1 MPMLLSKF
9 RYALPL
15 ALTLS
20 VLSSTV
26 AAQSPGVQTS
36 GDELVLNL
44 RDADING
51 LIEIVSQETGVNF
64 IVDPR
69 VRGQVNVVS
78 GQPIKRG
85 ELYDLF
91 LGVLKSYGFA
101 AVTGAE
107 GTVRIV
113 PEVQAKENEVGTLEQ
128 DSRGDEFITHVISVR
143 HLDSSQLVRILRPLV
158 PKGGH
163 LAAAAES
170 NSLVIADTAANVRRI
185 ENLIKRIDQESMED
199 FEVVPLEHASAL
211 DLVRI
216 IEGLNIARPE
226 EAGGTKRVR
235 VIADERTNALVLL
248 GDPQRRQ
255 AYRTMI
261 RQLDVV
267 GDEGN
272 TQVHYLRYAKAE
284 DVAEVLRGIA
294 EGRDVENGSV
304 SGSSSSTSGS
314 SYSYSNRDSR
324 VRIQA
329 HESTNSVVVHGPAE
343 LSREMA
349 QIIRQLDI
357 RRAQVLVEA
366 VIAEVS
372 SDRARELGVQ
382 WGFGNESRGVGVIN
396 FARGSGGIVNLAAG
410 INSFIEGDITTP
422 PSLADGATLGGV
434 GRIGSTQIGLL
445 INALQGDSSSNILS
459 TPSLLTLDN
468 EEAEIVVGQNVP
480 FIVGRSVENSG
491 QAFDTI
497 QREDVGI
504 KLRIRPQ
511 INEGNAV
518 RLEIAQEVSQI
529 APGASGAADIITNKR
544 SLNTHVMVDDNQL
557 IVLGGLIDDQMVETQ
572 DKVPL
577 LGDIPGLGR
586 LFRYDTANVEKRN
599 LMVFLRPVIVRDT
612 AVAESLTHAKYSYM
626 RDQQLKEQ
634 GRRGSLLPRQD
645 MPILPDWNYLLTLPP
660 PFETAR
666 GTTDQVEDGLAAS
679 NIIPEPPRR
688 GFDENVRRRR

>member
-1 MPMLLSKF
+1 MLFAKSRF
-9 RYALPL
+9 TLPL
-15 ALTLS
+15 ALSLS
-20 VLSSTV
+20 LLSGAAMAQAPV
-26 AAQSPGVQTS
+26 AQGD

-51 LIEIVSQETGVNF
+51 LIEIVSQETGINF

-78 GQPIKRG
+78 GQAIKRD

-101 AVTGAE
+101 AVAGVE

-113 PEVQAKENEVGTLEQ
+113 PEVQAKENEVGTLERN
-128 DSRGDEFITHVISVR
+128 SRGDEFITHVISVR
-143 HLDSSQLVRILRPLV
+143 HLDASQLVRILRPLV

-185 ENLIKRIDQESMED
+185 EALIQRIDQESMEE
-199 FEVVPLEHASAL
+199 FEVIPLEHASAL

-216 IEGLNIARPE
+216 TEGLQASSPE
-226 EAGGTKRVR
+226 ENASKRVR
-235 VIADERTNALVLL
+235 MIADERTNTVVLL
-248 GDPQRRQ
+248 GDPQKRL
-255 AYRTMI
+255 AYRAMI
-261 RQLDVV
+261 RQLDVA

-294 EGRDVENGSV
+294 EGRDVEDGAVGST
-304 SGSSSSTSGS
+304 SSSSGTSSGS
-314 SYSYSNRDSR
+314 YGYGNQQTR

-329 HESTNSVVVHGPAE
+329 HESTNSVVIYGPAE
-343 LSREMA
+343 LTREMS

-372 SDRARELGVQ
+372 YDRAKELGVQ
-382 WGFGNESRGVGVIN
+382 WGFANEGAGVGVIN
-396 FARGSGGIVNLAAG
+396 FARGSGGILNLAAG
-410 INSFIEGDITTP
+410 INSFLEGDITTP
-422 PSLADGATLGGV
+422 PSLSDGATLGGV
-434 GRIGSTQIGLL
+434 GTIGSTQIGLL

-518 RLEIAQEVSQI
+518 RLEIEQEVSQI
-529 APGASGAADIITNKR
+529 APGASGAADLITNKR

-557 IVLGGLIDDQMVETQ
+557 IVLGGLIDDQMVETR

-577 LGDIPGLGR
+577 LGDVPGLGR
-586 LFRYDTANVEKRN
+586 LFRYDTASVEKRN

-612 AVAESLTHAKYSYM
+612 AVAESLTHSKYSYI

-634 GRRGSLLPRQD
+634 GRNDSLLPRRD
-645 MPILPDWNYLLTLPP
+645 MPVLPDWNYLLTLPP
-660 PFETAR
+660 PFENASQDNLAVKTPIPAPPGAR
-666 GTTDQVEDGLAAS
+666 
-679 NIIPEPPRR
+679 
-688 GFDENVRRRR
+688 

>member
-1 MPMLLSKF
+1 MPMMLLPKT

-20 VLSSTV
+20 LLGSAVMAQTPV
-26 AAQSPGVQTS
+26 AQDS
-36 GDELVLNL
+36 GEELVLNL

-51 LIEIVSQETGVNF
+51 LIEIVSQETGINF

-113 PEVQAKENEVGTLEQ
+113 PEVQAKENEVGSLESH
-128 DSRGDEFITHVISVR
+128 SRGDEFITHVISVR
-143 HLDSSQLVRILRPLV
+143 HLDASQLVRILRPLV

-185 ENLIKRIDQESMED
+185 EGLIQRIDQESMED
-199 FEVVPLEHASAL
+199 FEVIPLEHASAL
-211 DLVRI
+211 ELVRI
-216 IEGLNIARPE
+216 TEGLNIARPE
-226 EAGGTKRVR
+226 ENVAKRVR

-248 GDPQRRQ
+248 GDPQKRL
-255 AYRTMI
+255 AYRAMI
-261 RQLDVV
+261 RQLDVP

-294 EGRDVENGSV
+294 EGRDTENGAV
-304 SGSSSSTSGS
+304 GSSSSSSTGS
-314 SYSYSNRDSR
+314 SSSYGYGNRETR

-329 HESTNSVVVHGPAE
+329 HESTNSVVIYGPAE

-372 SDRARELGVQ
+372 YDRAKELGVQ
-382 WGFGNESRGVGVIN
+382 WGFANEGKGVGIIN
-396 FARGSGGIVNLAAG
+396 FARGSGGILNLAAG
-410 INSFIEGDITTP
+410 INGFLEGDITTP
-422 PSLADGATLGGV
+422 PSLSDGATLGGV
-434 GRIGSTQIGLL
+434 GTIGSTQIGLL

-529 APGASGAADIITNKR
+529 APGASGAADLITNKR

-557 IVLGGLIDDQMVETQ
+557 IVLGGLIDDQMVETR
-572 DKVPL
+572 DKVPF
-577 LGDIPGLGR
+577 LGDVPGLGR
-586 LFRYDTANVEKRN
+586 LFRYDTASVEKRN

-612 AVAESLTHAKYSYM
+612 AVAESLTHAKYSYI

-634 GRRGSLLPRQD
+634 GRNDSLLPRRD
-645 MPILPDWNYLLTLPP
+645 MPVLPDWNYLLTLPP
-660 PFETAR
+660 PFENASQDNLAVRNPIPAPPGAR
-666 GTTDQVEDGLAAS
+666 
-679 NIIPEPPRR
+679 
-688 GFDENVRRRR
+688 

>member
-1 MPMLLSKF
+1 MLFAKSRF
-9 RYALPL
+9 TLPL
-15 ALTLS
+15 ALSLS
-20 VLSSTV
+20 LLSGAAMAQAPV
-26 AAQSPGVQTS
+26 AQGD

-51 LIEIVSQETGVNF
+51 LIEIVSQETGINF

-78 GQPIKRG
+78 GQAIKRD

-101 AVTGAE
+101 AVAGAE

-113 PEVQAKENEVGTLEQ
+113 PEVQAKENEVGTLERN
-128 DSRGDEFITHVISVR
+128 SRGDEFITHVISVR
-143 HLDSSQLVRILRPLV
+143 HLDASQLVRILRPLV

-185 ENLIKRIDQESMED
+185 EALIQRIDQESMEE
-199 FEVVPLEHASAL
+199 FEVIPLEHASAL

-216 IEGLNIARPE
+216 TEGLQASSPE
-226 EAGGTKRVR
+226 ENASKRVR
-235 VIADERTNALVLL
+235 MIADERTNTVVLL
-248 GDPQRRQ
+248 GDPQKRL
-255 AYRTMI
+255 AYRAMI
-261 RQLDVV
+261 RQLDVA

-294 EGRDVENGSV
+294 EGRDVEDGAVGST
-304 SGSSSSTSGS
+304 SSSSGTSSGS
-314 SYSYSNRDSR
+314 YGYGNQQTR

-329 HESTNSVVVHGPAE
+329 HESTNSVVIYGPAE
-343 LSREMA
+343 LTREMS

-372 SDRARELGVQ
+372 YDRAKELGVQ
-382 WGFGNESRGVGVIN
+382 WGFANEGAGVGVIN
-396 FARGSGGIVNLAAG
+396 FARGSGGILNLAAG
-410 INSFIEGDITTP
+410 INGFLEGDITTP
-422 PSLADGATLGGV
+422 PSLSDGATLGGV
-434 GRIGSTQIGLL
+434 GTIGSTQIGLL

-518 RLEIAQEVSQI
+518 RLEIEQEVSQI
-529 APGASGAADIITNKR
+529 APGASGAADLITNKR

-557 IVLGGLIDDQMVETQ
+557 IVLGGLIDDQMVETR

-577 LGDIPGLGR
+577 LGDVPGLGR
-586 LFRYDTANVEKRN
+586 LFRYDTASVEKRN

-612 AVAESLTHAKYSYM
+612 AVAESLTHSKYSYI

-634 GRRGSLLPRQD
+634 GRNDSLLPRRD
-645 MPILPDWNYLLTLPP
+645 MPVLPDWNYLLTLPP
-660 PFETAR
+660 PFENASQDNLAVKTPIPAPPGAR
-666 GTTDQVEDGLAAS
+666 
-679 NIIPEPPRR
+679 
-688 GFDENVRRRR
+688 

>member
-1 MPMLLSKF
+1 MPMLLPKC
-9 RYALPL
+9 RYALPVAL
-15 ALTLS
+15 ALSMLS
-20 VLSSTV
+20 GSL
-26 AAQSPGVQTS
+26 AAQNAAVQAEN
-36 GDELVLNL
+36 DELVLNL

-51 LIEIVSQETGVNF
+51 LIEIVSQETGINF

-78 GQPIKRG
+78 GQPIKRD

-101 AVTGAE
+101 AVTGAD

-113 PEVQAKENEVGTLEQ
+113 PEVQAKENEVGSLEQ
-128 DSRGDEFITHVISVR
+128 NSRGDEFITHVISVR
-143 HLDSSQLVRILRPLV
+143 HLDASQLVRILRPLV

-185 ENLIKRIDQESMED
+185 EALIKRIDQESMED

-211 DLVRI
+211 ELVRI

-226 EAGGTKRVR
+226 ESGGTKRVR
-235 VIADERTNALVLL
+235 VIADERTNALILL
-248 GDPQRRQ
+248 GDPQRRSS
-255 AYRTMI
+255 YRAMI

-294 EGRDVENGSV
+294 EGRDVDNGTSSS
-304 SGSSSSTSGS
+304 SGGSSTSGS
-314 SYSYSNRDSR
+314 GSSYGYGNRDSR

-372 SDRARELGVQ
+372 YDRAKELGVQ
-382 WGFGNESRGVGVIN
+382 WGFGNENAGVGVIN
-396 FARGSGGIVNLAAG
+396 FARGGGGIVNLAAG
-410 INSFIEGDITTP
+410 IDAFLDGEVTSP
-422 PSLADGATLGGV
+422 PSLSDGATLGGV
-434 GRIGSTQIGLL
+434 GTIGSTQIGLL
-445 INALQGDSSSNILS
+445 VNALQGDSSSNILS

-529 APGASGAADIITNKR
+529 APGASAAADLITNKR

-577 LGDIPGLGR
+577 LGDVPGLGR
-586 LFRYDTANVEKRN
+586 LFRYDTANVQKRN
-599 LMVFLRPVIVRDT
+599 LMIFLRPVIVRDT

-634 GRRGSLLPRQD
+634 GRRANLLPRQD

-660 PFETAR
+660 PFEN
-666 GTTDQVEDGLAAS
+666 AS
-679 NIIPEPPRR
+679 QPDVAVSTPIPAPPRAR
-688 GFDENVRRRR
+688 

>member
-1 MPMLLSKF
+1 MTMPTPFFKTRLALSLALSWSLLSSQV
-9 RYALPL
+9 L
-15 ALTLS
+15 AQTPAP
-20 VLSSTV
+20 T
-26 AAQSPGVQTS
+26 AA

-51 LIEIVSQETGVNF
+51 LIEIVSQETGINF

-78 GQPIKRG
+78 GQPIKRN

-101 AVTGAE
+101 AIAGAE

-113 PEVQAKENEVGTLEQ
+113 PEVQAKESEVGSLEAS
-128 DSRGDEFITHVISVR
+128 SRSDEFITHVISVR
-143 HLDSSQLVRILRPLV
+143 HLDAGQLVRILRPLV

-185 ENLIKRIDQESMED
+185 ENLIQRIDQESIED
-199 FEVVPLEHASAL
+199 FEVITLDHASAL
-211 DLVRI
+211 DVVRI
-216 IEGLNIARPE
+216 AEGLYVTRPE
-226 EAGGTKRVR
+226 ENAAKRVR
-235 VIADERTNALVLL
+235 VIADERINAVVLL
-248 GDPQRRQ
+248 GDPQKRLAARM
-255 AYRTMI
+255 MI
-261 RQLDVV
+261 KQLDVP

-284 DVAEVLRGIA
+284 EVAEVLRGIA
-294 EGRDVENGSV
+294 EGRDLDNGVSRSGTSIG
-304 SGSSSSTSGS
+304 SGSSSATGN
-314 SYSYSNRDSR
+314 YANRDSLVR
-324 VRIQA
+324 VQA
-329 HESTNSVVVHGPAE
+329 HDSTNSVVIYGPAE
-343 LSREMA
+343 LTREMS

-372 SDRARELGVQ
+372 YDRAKELGVQ
-382 WGFGNESRGVGVIN
+382 WGFANDGRGVGVIN
-396 FARGSGGIVNLAAG
+396 FARGNGGILSLAAG
-410 INSFIEGDITTP
+410 INGFLEGDITTP
-422 PSLADGATLGGV
+422 PSLSDGATLGGV
-434 GRIGSTQIGLL
+434 GTIGSTQIGLL

-518 RLEIAQEVSQI
+518 RLEISQEVSQI
-529 APGASGAADIITNKR
+529 APGAASGAADLITNKR

-557 IVLGGLIDDQMVETQ
+557 IVLGGLIDDQMVETR

-577 LGDIPGLGR
+577 LGDVPGLGR
-586 LFRYDTANVEKRN
+586 LFRYDTARAEKRN

-612 AVAESLTHAKYSYM
+612 AVAESLTHAKYSFI
-626 RDQQLKEQ
+626 RDRQLQEHARQ
-634 GRRGSLLPRQD
+634 DSLLPRSD
-645 MPILPDWNYLLTLPP
+645 MSVLPDWNYLMTLPP
-660 PFETAR
+660 PFENASAGNVTPQSSIPAPPGAR
-666 GTTDQVEDGLAAS
+666 
-679 NIIPEPPRR
+679 
-688 GFDENVRRRR
+688 

>member
-1 MPMLLSKF
+1 MLFAKI
-9 RYALPL
+9 RYTLPL
-15 ALTLS
+15 ALSLS
-20 VLSSTV
+20 LLSGAIMAQVPV
-26 AAQSPGVQTS
+26 AQGS
-36 GDELVLNL
+36 DEELVLNL

-51 LIEIVSQETGVNF
+51 LIEIVSQETGINF

-78 GQPIKRG
+78 GQPIQRD

-113 PEVQAKENEVGTLEQ
+113 PEVQAKENEVGTLERN
-128 DSRGDEFITHVISVR
+128 SRGDEFITHVISVR
-143 HLDSSQLVRILRPLV
+143 HLDASQLVRILRPLV

-185 ENLIKRIDQESMED
+185 EALIQRIDQESMDE
-199 FEVVPLEHASAL
+199 FEVIPLEHASAL
-211 DLVRI
+211 ELVRI
-216 IEGLNIARPE
+216 TEGLQVSSPE
-226 EAGGTKRVR
+226 ENASKRVR
-235 VIADERTNALVLL
+235 MIADERTNTVVLL
-248 GDPQRRQ
+248 GDPQKRL
-255 AYRTMI
+255 AYRAMI

-294 EGRDVENGSV
+294 EGRDVENGSTGSTSSSS
-304 SGSSSSTSGS
+304 SGSSSGS
-314 SYSYSNRDSR
+314 YGYGNQSSQ

-329 HESTNSVVVHGPAE
+329 HESTNSVVIYGPAE
-343 LSREMA
+343 LTREMS

-372 SDRARELGVQ
+372 YDRAKELGVQ
-382 WGFGNESRGVGVIN
+382 WGFANDGKGVGIIN
-396 FARGSGGIVNLAAG
+396 FARGSGGILNLAAG
-410 INSFIEGDITTP
+410 IDGFLNGDLTSP
-422 PSLADGATLGGV
+422 PSLSDGATLGGV
-434 GRIGSTQIGLL
+434 GTIGSTQIGLL

-529 APGASGAADIITNKR
+529 APGASGAADLITNKR

-557 IVLGGLIDDQMVETQ
+557 IVLGGLIDDQMVETR
-572 DKVPL
+572 DKVPF
-577 LGDIPGLGR
+577 LGDVPGLGR
-586 LFRYDTANVEKRN
+586 LFRYDTASVEKRN
-599 LMVFLRPVIVRDT
+599 LMVFLRTVIVRDS
-612 AVAESLTHAKYSYM
+612 AVAESLTHAKYSYI

-634 GRRGSLLPRQD
+634 GRNDSLLPRSD
-645 MPILPDWNYLLTLPP
+645 MSVLPDWNYLLTLPP
-660 PFETAR
+660 PFENASQDNLAVKSPIPAPPGAR
-666 GTTDQVEDGLAAS
+666 
-679 NIIPEPPRR
+679 
-688 GFDENVRRRR
+688 

>member
-1 MPMLLSKF
+1 MPMLLPKF

-20 VLSSTV
+20 VLSGAVLAQTE
-26 AAQSPGVQTS
+26 AAAPES
-36 GDELVLNL
+36 DELVLNL

-51 LIEIVSQETGVNF
+51 LIEIVSQETGINF

-78 GQPIKRG
+78 GQPIKRDQ
-85 ELYDLF
+85 LYDLF

-101 AVTGAE
+101 AVTGTE

-113 PEVQAKENEVGTLEQ
+113 PEVQAKENEVGTLEER
-128 DSRGDEFITHVISVR
+128 SRSDEFITHVISVR
-143 HLDSSQLVRILRPLV
+143 HLDASQLVRILRPLV

-185 ENLIKRIDQESMED
+185 EGLIQRIDQESMED

-211 DLVRI
+211 ELVRI
-216 IEGLNIARPE
+216 IEGLNVARPE
-226 EAGGTKRVR
+226 EGAAGAKRVR
-235 VIADERTNALVLL
+235 VIADERTNTLVLL

-284 DVAEVLRGIA
+284 DVAEVLRGIS
-294 EGRDVENGSV
+294 EGRDVDNGTTTGTSS
-304 SGSSSSTSGS
+304 SGSSTGS
-314 SYSYSNRDSR
+314 SSYGFGNRDSR

-343 LSREMA
+343 LSREMS

-382 WGFGNESRGVGVIN
+382 WGFANENSGVGVIN
-396 FARGSGGIVNLAAG
+396 FARGNGGILNLAAG
-410 INSFIEGDITTP
+410 INGFLEGDVTTP
-422 PSLADGATLGGV
+422 PSLSDGATLGGV
-434 GRIGSTQIGLL
+434 GTIGSTQIGLL

-504 KLRIRPQ
+504 KLKIRPQ

-518 RLEIAQEVSQI
+518 RLEIAQEVSSI
-529 APGASGAADIITNKR
+529 APGASGAADLITNKR

-557 IVLGGLIDDQMVETQ
+557 IVLGGLIDDQMVETE
-572 DKVPL
+572 DKVPF
-577 LGDIPGLGR
+577 LGDVPGLGR
-586 LFRYDTANVEKRN
+586 LFRYDTASVEKRN
-599 LMVFLRPVIVRDT
+599 LMIFLRPVIVRDT

-626 RDQQLKEQ
+626 RDQQLREQ
-634 GRRGSLLPRQD
+634 GRRSGLLPRQD

-660 PFETAR
+660 PFENAS
-666 GTTDQVEDGLAAS
+666 GDDLALS
-679 NIIPEPPRR
+679 NPIPAPPRAR
-688 GFDENVRRRR
+688 

>member
-1 MPMLLSKF
+1 MLFAKSRF
-9 RYALPL
+9 TLPL
-15 ALTLS
+15 ALSLS
-20 VLSSTV
+20 LLSG
-26 AAQSPGVQTS
+26 ALMAQAPVERGE

-51 LIEIVSQETGVNF
+51 LIEIVSQETGINF

-78 GQPIKRG
+78 GQAIKRD

-101 AVTGAE
+101 AVAGVE

-113 PEVQAKENEVGTLEQ
+113 PEVQAKENEVGTLERN
-128 DSRGDEFITHVISVR
+128 SRGDEFITHVISVR
-143 HLDSSQLVRILRPLV
+143 HLDASQLVRILRPLV

-185 ENLIKRIDQESMED
+185 EALIQRIDQESMEE
-199 FEVVPLEHASAL
+199 FEVIPLEHASAL
-211 DLVRI
+211 ELVRI
-216 IEGLNIARPE
+216 TEGLQASSPE
-226 EAGGTKRVR
+226 ENASKRVR
-235 VIADERTNALVLL
+235 MIADERTNTVVLL
-248 GDPQRRQ
+248 GDPQKRL
-255 AYRTMI
+255 AYRAMI
-261 RQLDVV
+261 RQLDVA

-294 EGRDVENGSV
+294 EGRDVEDGAVGST
-304 SGSSSSTSGS
+304 SSSSGTSSGS
-314 SYSYSNRDSR
+314 YGYGNQQTR

-329 HESTNSVVVHGPAE
+329 HESTNSVVIYGPAE
-343 LSREMA
+343 LTREMS

-372 SDRARELGVQ
+372 YDRAKELGVQ
-382 WGFGNESRGVGVIN
+382 WGFANEGAGVGVIN
-396 FARGSGGIVNLAAG
+396 FARGSGGILNLAAG
-410 INSFIEGDITTP
+410 INGFLEGDITTP
-422 PSLADGATLGGV
+422 PSLSDGATLGGV
-434 GRIGSTQIGLL
+434 GTIGSTQIGLL

-518 RLEIAQEVSQI
+518 RLEIEQEVSQI
-529 APGASGAADIITNKR
+529 APGASGAADLITNKR

-557 IVLGGLIDDQMVETQ
+557 IVLGGLIDDQMMETR

-577 LGDIPGLGR
+577 LGDVPGLGR
-586 LFRYDTANVEKRN
+586 LFRYDTASVEKRN

-612 AVAESLTHAKYSYM
+612 AVAESLTHSKYSYI

-634 GRRGSLLPRQD
+634 GRNDSLLPRRD
-645 MPILPDWNYLLTLPP
+645 MPVLPDWNYLLTLPP
-660 PFETAR
+660 PFENASQDNLAVKTPIPAPPGAR
-666 GTTDQVEDGLAAS
+666 
-679 NIIPEPPRR
+679 
-688 GFDENVRRRR
+688 

>member
-1 MPMLLSKF
+1 MLFAKSRF
-9 RYALPL
+9 TLPL
-15 ALTLS
+15 ALSLS
-20 VLSSTV
+20 LLSGAAMAQAPV
-26 AAQSPGVQTS
+26 AQGD

-51 LIEIVSQETGVNF
+51 LIEIVSQETGINF

-78 GQPIKRG
+78 GQAIKRD

-101 AVTGAE
+101 AVAGAE

-113 PEVQAKENEVGTLEQ
+113 PEVQAKENEVGTLERN
-128 DSRGDEFITHVISVR
+128 SRGDEFITHVISVR
-143 HLDSSQLVRILRPLV
+143 HLDASQLVRILRPLV

-185 ENLIKRIDQESMED
+185 EALIQRIDQESMEE
-199 FEVVPLEHASAL
+199 FEVIPLEHASAL

-216 IEGLNIARPE
+216 TEGLQASSPE
-226 EAGGTKRVR
+226 ENASKRVR
-235 VIADERTNALVLL
+235 MIADERTNTVVLL
-248 GDPQRRQ
+248 GDPQKRL
-255 AYRTMI
+255 AYRAMI
-261 RQLDVV
+261 RQLDVA

-294 EGRDVENGSV
+294 EGRDVEDGAVGST
-304 SGSSSSTSGS
+304 SSSSGTSSGS
-314 SYSYSNRDSR
+314 YGYGNQQTR

-329 HESTNSVVVHGPAE
+329 HESTNSVVIYGPAE
-343 LSREMA
+343 LTREMS

-372 SDRARELGVQ
+372 YDRAKELGVQ
-382 WGFGNESRGVGVIN
+382 WGFANEGAGVGVIN
-396 FARGSGGIVNLAAG
+396 FARGSGGILNLAAG
-410 INSFIEGDITTP
+410 INGFLEGDITTP
-422 PSLADGATLGGV
+422 PSLSDGATLGGV
-434 GRIGSTQIGLL
+434 GTIGSTQIGLL
-445 INALQGDSSSNILS
+445 INALQGDSSSNIMS

-518 RLEIAQEVSQI
+518 RLEIEQEVSQI
-529 APGASGAADIITNKR
+529 APGASGAADLITNKR

-557 IVLGGLIDDQMVETQ
+557 IVLGGLIDDQMVETR

-577 LGDIPGLGR
+577 LGDVPGLGR
-586 LFRYDTANVEKRN
+586 LFRYDTASVEKRN

-612 AVAESLTHAKYSYM
+612 AVAESLTHSKYSYI

-634 GRRGSLLPRQD
+634 GRNDSLLPRRD
-645 MPILPDWNYLLTLPP
+645 MPVLPDWNYLLTLPP
-660 PFETAR
+660 PFENASQDNLAVKTPIPAPPGAR
-666 GTTDQVEDGLAAS
+666 
-679 NIIPEPPRR
+679 
-688 GFDENVRRRR
+688 

>member
-1 MPMLLSKF
+1 MPMLLPKF

-15 ALTLS
+15 ALSMSL
-20 VLSSTV
+20 LSSLV
-26 AAQSPGVQTS
+26 AAQTAPVQANN
-36 GDELVLNL
+36 DELVLNL

-51 LIEIVSQETGVNF
+51 LIEIVSEETGINF

-78 GQPIKRG
+78 GQPIQRD

-101 AVTGAE
+101 AVTGNE

-128 DSRGDEFITHVISVR
+128 HSRSDEFITHVISVQ
-143 HLDSSQLVRILRPLV
+143 HLDASQLVRILRPLV

-185 ENLIKRIDQESMED
+185 ESLIQRIDQESIED

-211 DLVRI
+211 ELVRI
-216 IEGLNIARPE
+216 IEGLNVSRPE
-226 EAGGTKRVR
+226 EGGSSGTKRVR
-235 VIADERTNALVLL
+235 IIADERTNALVLL

-255 AYRTMI
+255 AYRAMI
-261 RQLDVV
+261 RKLDVE

-294 EGRDVENGSV
+294 EGRDVEDGARGST
-304 SGSSSSTSGS
+304 SSAGSSSSGGS
-314 SYSYSNRDSR
+314 SYGFGNRESR

-382 WGFGNESRGVGVIN
+382 WGFGNENAGVGVIN
-396 FARGSGGIVNLAAG
+396 FARGGGGIVNLAAG
-410 INSFIEGDITTP
+410 INGFLEGDITTP
-422 PSLADGATLGGV
+422 PSLSDGATLGGV

-557 IVLGGLIDDQMVETQ
+557 IVLGGLIDDQMVETES
-572 DKVPL
+572 KVPL
-577 LGDIPGLGR
+577 LGDVPGLGR
-586 LFRYDTANVEKRN
+586 LFRYDTAQVEKRN
-599 LMVFLRPVIVRDT
+599 LMVFLRPVIVRDS

-634 GRRGSLLPRQD
+634 GRKSSLMARQD
-645 MPILPDWNYLLTLPP
+645 MPVLADWNHLLTLPP
-660 PFETAR
+660 PFENSIQDTPV
-666 GTTDQVEDGLAAS
+666 TTPS
-679 NIIPEPPRR
+679 IPQPPRSR
-688 GFDENVRRRR
+688 